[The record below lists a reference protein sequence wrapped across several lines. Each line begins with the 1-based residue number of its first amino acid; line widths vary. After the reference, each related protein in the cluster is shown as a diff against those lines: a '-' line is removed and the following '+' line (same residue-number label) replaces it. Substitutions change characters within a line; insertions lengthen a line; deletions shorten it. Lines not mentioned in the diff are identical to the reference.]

1 MRYTV
6 LDSGVAA
13 TRKARSLS
21 ASEGIAARDD
31 YGPTT
36 LIGTNTSAMSKAP
49 TLERQHLT
57 VPTDP
62 LIRFEEGKKS
72 LSELTR
78 TPTEHVERL
87 QCVDIKSTCST
98 GFDDNKLA
106 EAEATQTTQNP
117 VSKNWYSRFFTW
129 GRKAK
134 TQGDVKGLC

>member
-1 MRYTV
+1 MRYTAP
-6 LDSGVAA
+6 DSSVVA

-31 YGPTT
+31 YEPTT
-36 LIGTNTSAMSKAP
+36 LTGTNTAAMSKAP

-72 LSELTR
+72 LSELPQ
-78 TPTEHVERL
+78 TPTEHVE
-87 QCVDIKSTCST
+87 IKSNYST
-98 GFDDNKLA
+98 GFDDEKAA
-106 EAEATQTTQNP
+106 EAEATRTTQNP
-117 VSKNWYSRFFTW
+117 VSKNRYSRFFTW

-134 TQGDVKGLC
+134 TQGDVRELC